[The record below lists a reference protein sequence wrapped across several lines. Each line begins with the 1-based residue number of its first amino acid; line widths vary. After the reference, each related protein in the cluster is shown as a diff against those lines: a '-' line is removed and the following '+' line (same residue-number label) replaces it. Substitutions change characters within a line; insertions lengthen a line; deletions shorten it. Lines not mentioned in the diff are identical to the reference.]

1 MSFSEAAVVLWL
13 TVRADLQP
21 NLKHSS
27 SLTLLNKYVELANA
41 VHKIHKKVQCIIRN
55 FEENLDFK
63 VSASLIFL

>member
-55 FEENLDFK
+55 FEEILDFK

>member
-1 MSFSEAAVVLWL
+1 MGLSEAAVVLWL

-21 NLKHSS
+21 KVKHSS
-27 SLTLLNKYVELANA
+27 LTWLNKYVELANA
-41 VHKIHKKVQCIIRN
+41 VHKIYKKVQCIIRN